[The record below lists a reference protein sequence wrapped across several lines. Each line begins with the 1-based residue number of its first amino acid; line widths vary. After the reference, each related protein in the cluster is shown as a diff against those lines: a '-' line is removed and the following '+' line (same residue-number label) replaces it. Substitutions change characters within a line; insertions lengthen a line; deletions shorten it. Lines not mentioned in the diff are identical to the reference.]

1 MCLYFHE
8 QYTYVLICNRMHLIV
23 YAAVSKLGLP
33 CAFLSKVIHIDFKL
47 EKYIQIK
54 EKMFPIFSCSINVI
68 PSFHLN
74 QTAYIC

>member
-23 YAAVSKLGLP
+23 YAAVSKRGLP

-54 EKMFPIFSCSINVI
+54 EKDVSNF
-68 PSFHLN
+68 LL
-74 QTAYIC
+74 QY